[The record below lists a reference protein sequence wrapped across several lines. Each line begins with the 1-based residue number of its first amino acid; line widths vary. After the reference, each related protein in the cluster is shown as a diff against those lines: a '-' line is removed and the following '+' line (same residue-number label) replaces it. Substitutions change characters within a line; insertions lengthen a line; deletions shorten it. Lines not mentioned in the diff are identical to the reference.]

1 MISKLDFSLLALI
14 FEHFY
19 LLMKIL
25 DREAQFGMDQINW
38 AKNQDLENGEPPPI
52 SDHFGCAKQA
62 SLVPYQFQAVSVRQ
76 KLDSIQPGIGLSSS
90 D

>member
-52 SDHFGCAKQA
+52 SDHFRLRETSKSGT
-62 SLVPYQFQAVSVRQ
+62 LPVPGGISKAEARQ
-76 KLDSIQPGIGLSSS
+76 YPTGNRIKFI
-90 D
+90 